1 MFTDS
6 VGLLTRSYTDLHM
19 KSPFLAALEER
30 ILLADGA
37 MGTLLF
43 ARGVNPNACI
53 EALVLDQPDIVRRIH
68 EDYIAAGADI
78 IETDTFGANRYRLAK
93 HGLEGKVRDIN
104 FKAARLARD
113 AREIHG
119 HPVFVAGAIGPTGRM
134 LATIGDIKP
143 EEVRAAIRE
152 QAEGLLEGGVDLIIL
167 ETFPD
172 LAELREAVAAVKAA
186 CDLPIVAQCTFQRD
200 NRTLGGEP
208 PDEVAN
214 VAASLGVDA
223 AGINCSLGPHNA
235 LDVIEQ
241 MASAASIPL
250 SAMPNAGLP
259 KYVDNRLVYRA
270 TPEYFADYTKRLVL
284 AGANIVGGCCGSTPE
299 HTAAMRETLDQ
310 EWNRKNKPRGQA
322 TTVAVGADLRVGPS
336 SSAIGAA
343 KETTDEAAA
352 DQPRTLREKL
362 KAGEFAVS
370 VELDPPRGLNPRKA
384 LEGAAML
391 KAAGADSINIG
402 DSPMARVRMSAIAL
416 AVLMEQRVGIETII
430 HFTSRDRNLMAIQS
444 DLLGAH
450 ALGIRNVIALTGDP
464 PSGGEYAR
472 ATGVWDVDSI
482 GFIRVIKMLNKG
494 TDWAGNSIG
503 KGTDFFV
510 ACAANPTADN
520 VDLELDRVRQKID
533 AGADCLMTQQF
544 YDAGSLESFLER
556 LGPIDIP
563 VLIGVMPLQSHKHTE
578 FIHNELAGVFV
589 PEDVRERMRK
599 AGENGIAEGIA
610 QARELLEQC
619 RPMCDGA
626 YLVPSFGRYEVVGEL
641 VQFAKSL

>member
-1 MFTDS
+1 
-6 VGLLTRSYTDLHM
+6 
-19 KSPFLAALEER
+19 
-30 ILLADGA
+30 
-37 MGTLLF
+37 
-43 ARGVNPNACI
+43 
-53 EALVLDQPDIVRRIH
+53 
-68 EDYIAAGADI
+68 
-78 IETDTFGANRYRLAK
+78 
-93 HGLEGKVRDIN
+93 
-104 FKAARLARD
+104 
-113 AREIHG
+113 
-119 HPVFVAGAIGPTGRM
+119 
-134 LATIGDIKP
+134 
-143 EEVRAAIRE
+143 
-152 QAEGLLEGGVDLIIL
+152 
-167 ETFPD
+167 
-172 LAELREAVAAVKAA
+172 
-186 CDLPIVAQCTFQRD
+186 
-200 NRTLGGEP
+200 
-208 PDEVAN
+208 
-214 VAASLGVDA
+214 
-223 AGINCSLGPHNA
+223 
-235 LDVIEQ
+235 
-241 MASAASIPL
+241 
-250 SAMPNAGLP
+250 
-259 KYVDNRLVYRA
+259 
-270 TPEYFADYTKRLVL
+270 
-284 AGANIVGGCCGSTPE
+284 
-299 HTAAMRETLDQ
+299 MRETLDQ
-310 EWNRKNKPRGQA
+310 EWNRKGKPKA
-322 TTVAVGADLRVGPS
+322 SVVVGADLRVGPS
-336 SSAIGAA
+336 SSATIGSDPRPGAGP
-343 KETTDEAAA
+343 A
-352 DQPRTLREKL
+352 DAPRRTLREKL
-362 KAGEFAVS
+362 KAGEFGVS

-450 ALGIRNVIALTGDP
+450 ALGLRNVIALTGDP

-482 GFIRVIKMLNKG
+482 GFIRIIKMLNSG

-520 VDLELDRVRQKID
+520 VDLELDRVRRKIE

-589 PEDVRERMRK
+589 PEDVRVRMRD
-599 AGENGIAEGIA
+599 AGENGVAEGLA

-619 RPMCDGA
+619 RPMCDGT